1 MQPLVVCFSRPL
13 NMGILRL
20 LGILFC
26 LLFLPQAYADTN
38 TIDEYKIKAG
48 YLYNFTKFIT
58 WSDTTGESFNIC
70 ILGNDPFGETIDPIE
85 QRSAFNLPIKLFRL
99 TTVTEDQH
107 CHIVYI
113 GAGKSA
119 KSLKSDLKNTL
130 IVGEDSAFVSQGGMI
145 AFVKKEDKIKLLINL
160 KLLQHSGLKV
170 SAKLL
175 EVSEVVGSGP

>member
-1 MQPLVVCFSRPL
+1 MQPLVVCFSKPL
-13 NMGILRL
+13 NTGILRL
-20 LGILFC
+20 LCVLFC
-26 LLFLPQAYADTN
+26 LLFWSQLFADTESV
-38 TIDEYKIKAG
+38 DEYKIKAG

-99 TTVTEDQH
+99 TAINEEQH
-107 CHIVYI
+107 CHIIYM

-119 KSLKSDLKNTL
+119 KSLKPGLKNTL
-130 IVGEDSAFVSQGGMI
+130 LVGEESAFVSQGGMV

-160 KLLQHSGLKV
+160 KLLQQSGLKV

-175 EVSEVVGSGP
+175 EVSEVVGGG